1 MENRYPFYAFPF
13 FKTFKK
19 VELKLFLYLIKLKGG
34 EILMAKNNKIGSWAF
49 LIGVILAIVFA
60 FVNMSSV
67 VWILVLLGLLIGFFN
82 IDPKEIQTFLFA
94 GTVLVI
100 VGAFA
105 GQTLSEI
112 MYLQDIFSNLVAL
125 FGPAT
130 IVVAIKSLFSLAKN

>member
-1 MENRYPFYAFPF
+1 
-13 FKTFKK
+13 
-19 VELKLFLYLIKLKGG
+19 
-34 EILMAKNNKIGSWAF
+34 MAKNNKIGSWAF
-49 LIGVILAIVFA
+49 LIGVVLAIVFA
-60 FVNMSSV
+60 FVNTSSV
-67 VWILVLLGLLIGFFN
+67 AWILVLLGLLIGFFN

-130 IVVAIKSLFSLAKN
+130 IVVAIKSLFNLAKN

>member
-1 MENRYPFYAFPF
+1 
-13 FKTFKK
+13 
-19 VELKLFLYLIKLKGG
+19 
-34 EILMAKNNKIGSWAF
+34 MAKNNKVGGWAF
-49 LIGVILAIVFA
+49 LIGVILAVVFG
-60 FVNMSSV
+60 FFNSTGM
-67 VWILVLLGLLIGFFN
+67 VWILVLLGLLIGLFN

-112 MYLQDIFSNLVAL
+112 QYLQDIFSNLVAL

-130 IVVAIKSLFSLAKN
+130 IIVAIKSLFGLAKN

>member
-1 MENRYPFYAFPF
+1 
-13 FKTFKK
+13 
-19 VELKLFLYLIKLKGG
+19 
-34 EILMAKNNKIGSWAF
+34 MAKNNKIGGWAF
-49 LIGVILAIVFA
+49 LIGVILAVVFA
-60 FVNMSSV
+60 FFNSANI
-67 VWILVLLGLLIGFFN
+67 VWVLVLLGLLIGLFN

-112 MYLQDIFSNLVAL
+112 QYLQDIFSNLVAL

-130 IVVAIKSLFSLAKN
+130 IIVAIKSLFSLAKN